1 MQWEGRKWGPRAQTQ
16 GNRTETIRWGSHLDS
31 PFSACFWCLPAS
43 KPLHRL
49 FLPQESLLPLPIC
62 PPKDL
67 KEDLP
72 DCGTYWLVMFGLKP
86 LASAVPHSPLPHPTL
101 TPLTSLSFPKYFKFF
116 LPQGLCACC
125 ACFLGRPFSQLS
137 PRRVLPT
144 SQVLVEISSPLHP
157 LKKPAHIG
165 PWDAAT
171 APICDSMTLCAI

>member
-31 PFSACFWCLPAS
+31 PFSACFWCFPAS

-72 DCGTYWLVMFGLKP
+72 DCGTYWLVMFGPKP
-86 LASAVPHSPLPHPTL
+86 LASAAPHSPLSHPTL

-125 ACFLGRPFSQLS
+125 ACFLDACSLS
-137 PRRVLPT
+137 FLQGGFFP
-144 SQVLVEISSPLHP
+144 PLRSW
-157 LKKPAHIG
+157 LKYQAL
-165 PWDAAT
+165 
-171 APICDSMTLCAI
+171 STLSKNLHT